1 MTSTGDRS
9 QPAPGLSSE
18 QFESLFPFHVAIDS
32 DMTISRAGR
41 SFLRLCP
48 DVPVG
53 AVLTTFFALK
63 RPQVVLGF
71 AALRE
76 SAGKLLLWQRIG
88 SELTLRGHVLEQPE
102 NGCLLMIWSPWLT
115 DTAEI
120 RSHGLS
126 VEDFPLHDPVI
137 DLLQVVRS
145 HTMALADVRKLAD
158 KLTAQRAQLRE
169 TNAALNQQY
178 ALLQEA
184 QLSLQ
189 AKEAETRKLALV
201 AAGTDNGVVLTD
213 ARGRTEWVN
222 EGFTRMTGY
231 TLEEM
236 RGKTPGSVLQ
246 GPGTDRDALEEIRAR
261 LRAGQG
267 FRCELLNYHKSGRE
281 YWVSIEVQPIC
292 DEDGNVVNF
301 MGIESDVTERRLSA
315 AALEASEIRYR
326 LLVGS
331 LREVVFQTDAAGRLT
346 FLNPAWTRITGQA
359 VDESLGK
366 TIVSF
371 LHPDDRARFRRS
383 LADVVDGD
391 GSASF
396 LDECRLRM
404 HPQRYGWVEFS
415 AHASIDLSGVSGT
428 LNDITE
434 RRKAAQIMLDA
445 AQAAESANRA
455 KSEFLATMSHEIRT
469 PMNGV
474 LGMTELLSHTDLQPD
489 QREMVETIQ
498 TSSSALLRI
507 INDILDF
514 SKVES
519 GTISFEEDDF
529 DLAPLLSEALD
540 VVRPE
545 ARRKGLRLQSSC
557 DPRLSGALRG
567 DAGRLRQVVLNLLS
581 NAVKFTESGEVTLHV
596 MRLNAHRDLVT
607 LRFEVLDTGPGIPER
622 EQRNLFQPFSQC
634 DATPSRRYGGTG
646 LGLAISRKLVQLMG
660 GDIGVESTPG
670 KGSCFWFQV
679 TLVPAEQ
686 AAARA
691 NVNMFQGAKVC
702 LVVNQED
709 LRATL
714 ENSLA
719 SWFVDCHSVRSLDE
733 AIFACSAAEPEQR
746 HSGIILVEQALMS
759 VQSATRIRARGLARL
774 VLLTHSGDLP
784 DEHDEL
790 DSLVDAYLVAPVGRS
805 QLFDCLSAFVSQPA
819 GDRGEGADSRA
830 NPELAASAE
839 PRPDR
844 ETPACR
850 VLLAEDNEVNRRVA
864 VMMLEKLAYQVDCAA
879 NGQQALEMMQQHAY
893 EVVFMDCQ
901 MPVMDGFQA
910 TEAIRRREQADP
922 GLGRAYIVA
931 VTANALAG
939 DREQCL
945 AVGMDDYL
953 SKPLSLEK
961 LRDALARCAESRPT
975 HAGGPLPRRDALAT
989 PQPVAAPDEF
999 PVRVE
1004 RSVLSGLL
1012 DDLGESGA
1020 VVLDQVLTVFLTDTP
1035 VSLRELKQALPAGDF
1050 ERLARLAHRLKGSS
1064 SQIGAIRLAEL
1075 ALAIETM
1082 ALARDGSGLSRLV
1095 AELDAEWPAT
1105 AQELENWRT
1114 AYSAAT
1120 VARVEPS

>member
-1 MTSTGDRS
+1 MTSAGDRS

-18 QFESLFPFHVAIDS
+18 QFESLFPFHVGIDS
-32 DMTISRAGR
+32 DLTIVSAGR
-41 SFLRLCP
+41 SFCRICP
-48 DVPVG
+48 DVAIG
-53 AVLTTFFALK
+53 TTLTAVFALK
-63 RPQVVLGF
+63 RPQVSLDF
-71 AALRE
+71 AGLRR
-76 SAGKLLLWQRIG
+76 SVGKLLLWQRIG
-88 SELTLRGHVLEQPE
+88 SELTLRGHVLEQ
-102 NGCLLMIWSPWLT
+102 GDKDRLLMIWSPWLT
-115 DTAEI
+115 DTADI
-120 RSHGLS
+120 SRHGLS
-126 VEDFPLHDPVI
+126 VHDFPLHDPVI
-137 DLLQVVRS
+137 DLLHVVKS

-158 KLTAQRAQLRE
+158 KLTAQRGQLRE

-178 ALLQEA
+178 ALLQVA
-184 QLSLQ
+184 QRSLQ

-201 AAGTDNGVVLTD
+201 AAGTDNGVILTD
-213 ARGRTEWVN
+213 ALGRTEWVN

-231 TLEEM
+231 TLEEI
-236 RGKTPGSVLQ
+236 RGRTPGSVLQ
-246 GPGTDRDALEEIRAR
+246 GPGTDRDAVAEIRSL
-261 LRAGQG
+261 LRSGQG

-281 YWVSIEVQPIC
+281 YWVAIEVQPIC
-292 DEDGNVVNF
+292 DEGGNVVNF

-346 FLNPAWTRITGQA
+346 FLNPAWTRITGLA

-371 LHPDDRARFRRS
+371 LHPDDRARFRRL
-383 LADVVDGD
+383 LAEVIESD

-396 LDECRLRM
+396 LDECRLKM

-415 AHASIDLSGVSGT
+415 AHASIDLSGISGT

-445 AQAAESANRA
+445 AQAAEAANRA

-474 LGMTELLSHTDLQPD
+474 LGMTELLSHTDLQSD

-545 ARRKGLRLQSSC
+545 ARRKGLSLHSSY
-557 DPRLSGALRG
+557 DPRIAGVLRG

-581 NAVKFTESGEVTLHV
+581 NAVKFTESGEVTLRV

-670 KGSCFWFQV
+670 RGSCFWFQL
-679 TLVPAEQ
+679 TLVPAAQ

-691 NVNMFQGAKVC
+691 NLNMFQGAKVC

-709 LRATL
+709 LRAAL
-714 ENSLA
+714 ESTLA
-719 SWFVDCHSVRSLDE
+719 SWFVDCHAVRSLED
-733 AIFACSAAEPEQR
+733 AISACNKAEPEEGR
-746 HSGIILVEQALMS
+746 AGIILVEQSLMA
-759 VQSATRIRARGLARL
+759 VASATRIRAGGVARL
-774 VLLTHSGDLP
+774 VLLTHPGDLP

-790 DSLVDAYLVAPVGRS
+790 DALVDAYLVTPVGRS
-805 QLFDCLSAFVSQPA
+805 QLFDCLSGLVPEPG
-819 GDRGEGADSRA
+819 GDRGAAEVSR
-830 NPELAASAE
+830 
-839 PRPDR
+839 DR
-844 ETPACR
+844 EQPVPAEHRFGPGAPACR
-850 VLLAEDNEVNRRVA
+850 VLLVEDNEVNRRVA
-864 VMMLEKLAYQVDCAA
+864 LMMLEKLAYRVDWAA
-879 NGQQALEMMQQHAY
+879 NGQQALEMMQQQSY

-922 GLGRAYIVA
+922 GLGRACIVA

-961 LRDALARCAESRPT
+961 LRDALARCAESRST
-975 HAGGPLPRRDALAT
+975 NTGELSPRIDSLAA
-989 PQPVAAPDEF
+989 PQPVAASDDRPA
-999 PVRVE
+999 RVD
-1004 RSVLSGLL
+1004 RSVLTGLL
-1012 DDLGESGA
+1012 CDLGEAG
-1020 VVLDQVLTVFLTDTP
+1020 VTVLDQVLTVFLTDTP
-1035 VSLRELKQALPAGDF
+1035 VSLNELKQALPAGDF
-1050 ERLARLAHRLKGSS
+1050 DRMARIAHRLKGSS
-1064 SQIGAIRLAEL
+1064 GQIGAARLAQQ

-1082 ALARDGSGLSRLV
+1082 VSTRDAPGLSRLV
-1095 AELDAEWPAT
+1095 AELDAEWAAT
-1105 AQELENWRT
+1105 AHELESWRT
-1114 AYSAAT
+1114 SCSDAV